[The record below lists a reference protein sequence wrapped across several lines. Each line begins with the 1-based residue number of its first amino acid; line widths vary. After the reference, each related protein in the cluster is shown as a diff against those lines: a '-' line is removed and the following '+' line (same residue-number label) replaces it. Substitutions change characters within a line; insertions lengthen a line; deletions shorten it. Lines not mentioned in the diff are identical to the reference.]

1 MASQDNLLQKE
12 IITAKCLLVLQT
24 KALRLASCYP
34 VCSSVQAHLC
44 SSLCQLALGP
54 MAKQSA
60 LWLEDLV
67 LGGRLGLQRCLHSPA
82 NMLHYVAFLS
92 RCSHFWCF
100 FSRKRKFF
108 FFRKRKFPSLHFPID
123 SWHQHLTG
131 SPVSLGDISSA
142 CHSWHMK
149 RLPLLTQQTT
159 NVNKLPECI

>member
-67 LGGRLGLQRCLHSPA
+67 LGGRLGLSGTCKNVQL
-82 NMLHYVAFLS
+82 
-92 RCSHFWCF
+92 
-100 FSRKRKFF
+100 
-108 FFRKRKFPSLHFPID
+108 PI
-123 SWHQHLTG
+123 LR
-131 SPVSLGDISSA
+131 VSKDYSSF
-142 CHSWHMK
+142 
-149 RLPLLTQQTT
+149 
-159 NVNKLPECI
+159 